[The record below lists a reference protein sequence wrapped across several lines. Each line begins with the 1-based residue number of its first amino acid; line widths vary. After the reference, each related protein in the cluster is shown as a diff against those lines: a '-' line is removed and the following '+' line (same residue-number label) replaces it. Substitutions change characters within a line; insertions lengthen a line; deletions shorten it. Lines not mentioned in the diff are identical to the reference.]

1 MTIDIEALRND
12 LINYFGTA
20 MSFNPMAVMDLTEV
34 EKASPEK
41 LIDIAL
47 NNGFNLSDYEVK
59 TLN

>member
-41 LIDIAL
+41 LIKIAQK
-47 NNGFNLSDYEVK
+47 NGFDLTDYEVK